1 MWTKHR
7 LASQSGQVVKNSQN
21 EAQKSLNERNQVRL
35 QQKEGMEE
43 LVLEDFSAQEKE
55 KTKNVMWRICR
66 TFGLN
71 FSMIKELLHLTIT
84 HSMENREDRKWD

>member
-1 MWTKHR
+1 MWTKYR

-21 EAQKSLNERNQVRL
+21 EAQKSLNEKNQVRL

-55 KTKNVMWRICR
+55 KTKKCDVKDLSDIWFEFCHDKGTVAPNDYPQH
-66 TFGLN
+66 G
-71 FSMIKELLHLTIT
+71 E
-84 HSMENREDRKWD
+84 